1 MIMIIRSY
9 RTRVYSNGLIF
20 LFWLVLLSLTS
31 ALRVPC
37 LSYAKYRLI
46 LTLGSHLIL
55 SSHAHLPYT
64 NKANILGPY
73 PTPKVPPIIPAT
85 AEGRE
90 KIGRRENKTKKLRHR
105 MTWWFTSD
113 LQVSSGNIR
122 FGRIPSFPPLVALL
136 LSPISLEKVVG
147 GGYPENVSFCEMNY
161 RLGTIKAKCSNPLW
175 KIKCFW

>member
-1 MIMIIRSY
+1 MVPFTGLPRASSQGQGNTYKGKYSWADFRDVIDNKRTMRLFGCILMGLIIIWGLQMIMIIRSC
-9 RTRVYSNGLIF
+9 RTRVYSNGLVF

-73 PTPKVPPIIPAT
+73 PTPKVSPIIPAT

-105 MTWWFTSD
+105 TTGD
-113 LQVSSGNIR
+113 LPQ
-122 FGRIPSFPPLVALL
+122 
-136 LSPISLEKVVG
+136 ISK
-147 GGYPENVSFCEMNY
+147 
-161 RLGTIKAKCSNPLW
+161 
-175 KIKCFW
+175 